1 VSDESDREVTI
12 EESVETDASPE
23 TDDAGETTELSS
35 KAESAETTSAETGS
49 ATERA
54 VDAAAESFLE
64 LEEEFEFVGD
74 GIQIRGQAVDVER
87 IPASEIPDDFPA
99 EIRTDD
105 ALALTLELLDVES
118 ERTVTTYFDWPA
130 EGSGER
136 LSKLLALRDVP
147 LDRFA
152 DLHGETMLL
161 EMKDDHFLPVL
172 PKEEPRGDE
181 RAIYGI
187 LAAMLPSLLVFL
199 GGIVGGVG
207 GLLFTTTFIFIWL
220 LATLVVLPV
229 STYLDAWHLRTTTN
243 WDGGPLFWAF
253 FAMIPGLNILTI
265 GAYLVL
271 RGNAEPLI

>member
-1 VSDESDREVTI
+1 MSDESDREVTI
-12 EESVETDASPE
+12 SETDESAADEAEQPVSGDSEPDEESS
-23 TDDAGETTELSS
+23 
-35 KAESAETTSAETGS
+35 
-49 ATERA
+49 ERA
-54 VDAAAESFLE
+54 ASDDENASAVEAAAESFLE

-74 GIQIRGQAVDVER
+74 GIQVRGQAVDVER
-87 IPASEIPDDFPA
+87 IPASAVPDDFPA
-99 EIRTDD
+99 EIHTDD
-105 ALALTLELLDVES
+105 ALALTLELVEVEG

-161 EMKDDHFLPVL
+161 EMRDNHFLPVL
-172 PKEEPRGDE
+172 PDEEPRGDE
-181 RAIYGI
+181 RGIYGI
-187 LAAMLPSLLVFL
+187 LAGLLPSLLVFL
-199 GGIVGGVG
+199 GGMVGGIG
-207 GLLFTTTFIFIWL
+207 GLLFTTTFIFIYL
-220 LATLVVLPV
+220 LATLVVLPL

-253 FAMIPGLNILTI
+253 FSMIPGLNIVTI